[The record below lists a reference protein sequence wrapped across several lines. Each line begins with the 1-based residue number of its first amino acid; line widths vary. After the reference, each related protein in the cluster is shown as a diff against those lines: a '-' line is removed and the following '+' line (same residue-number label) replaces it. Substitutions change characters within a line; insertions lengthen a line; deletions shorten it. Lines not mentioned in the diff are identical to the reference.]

1 MNKALLLSLILLY
14 IPLAPVAATEN
25 VEATVNYG
33 PPRLQG
39 FLENKKIDES
49 SGMAASNRHRGT
61 FWTHNDSGDKPRIFA
76 FDEAGKHRGT
86 CHIKGAEH
94 VDWEDMGAFLWNG
107 QPFVFVAD
115 TGDNGRRRKRYIIYT
130 ALEPDAPQ
138 NDTRVFHRLEFQY
151 EDGASRDCEAVAYDA
166 RENQFV
172 LVEKRKSRDAWRN
185 SPVWI
190 LKWDPE
196 KAKQECVAQR
206 VGAIAF
212 PIVTG
217 LDLTPSGDQ
226 AVIITYFGSGAIITR
241 EARESWQE
249 AVRKPLHTF
258 AMPPRKQGEAVCFGN
273 DAKTLFLTSEK
284 EPSPLYRLPI
294 KDTETN
300 P

>member
-1 MNKALLLSLILLY
+1 MNKDLLLSLILLY

-151 EDGASRDCEAVAYDA
+151 EDGASRDCEAVAYRVPHA
-166 RENQFV
+166 NYP
-172 LVEKRKSRDAWRN
+172 LLS
-185 SPVWI
+185 
-190 LKWDPE
+190 
-196 KAKQECVAQR
+196 VAQR
-206 VGAIAF
+206 DALRPPAPLWRLMLSRAAG
-212 PIVTG
+212 
-217 LDLTPSGDQ
+217 GDATC
-226 AVIITYFGSGAIITR
+226 AVPAS
-241 EARESWQE
+241 
-249 AVRKPLHTF
+249 
-258 AMPPRKQGEAVCFGN
+258 
-273 DAKTLFLTSEK
+273 
-284 EPSPLYRLPI
+284 
-294 KDTETN
+294 
-300 P
+300 